1 MPDLVK
7 QSGEL
12 VNELRQLS
20 NPANV
25 AGMAR
30 FGIST
35 NNTLGISIPIL
46 RQIAKKYRHQHSLAI
61 DLWNSGVHEARILA
75 SLVDDPD
82 LVSLTQMDDW
92 THDFDSWDVCDQVC
106 ANLWEKTS
114 YAYTKAFEWCRHQE
128 EFAKRAGFVL
138 MARLAV
144 SDRKTSDSTIAT
156 FFSEIVEGSEDRRNF
171 VKKAVNWA
179 LRQIGKRSIQLNR
192 QAIKTAE
199 IIALSENPAAR
210 WISAD
215 VLRELQSTAVQNR
228 LTMRN
233 R

>member
-61 DLWNSGVHEARILA
+61 DLWNSGIHEARILA
-75 SLVDDPD
+75 SLVDDPN

-106 ANLWEKTS
+106 ANLWEKTP
-114 YAYTKAFEWCRHQE
+114 YAYIKAFEWCRHQE
-128 EFAKRAGFVL
+128 EYVKRAGFVL

-144 SDRKTSDSTIAT
+144 SDRKTSDGTIAT
-156 FFSEIVEGSEDRRNF
+156 FFSEIVEGSEDRRNV

-179 LRQIGKRSIQLNR
+179 LRQIGKRSIELNR
-192 QAIKTAE
+192 QAIITAE

-210 WISAD
+210 WIATD
-215 VLRELQSTAVQNR
+215 ALRELQSTAVQNC